1 MPNRKASSKKVV
13 LLSNNPC
20 YNLSS
25 YASLKKM
32 TAVEAVTNEN
42 NLNGVLHL
50 EQIQGEHFNTPVLD
64 NTEENLTPIATVLQ
78 PCLVHDPQ
86 LLYFMHYLAWF
97 NWHQSMA
104 STLYMRTDYVSEE
117 HGCGKWFA
125 HQRPP
130 MMLSKKHQGP
140 QR

>member
-13 LLSNNPC
+13 LLSNNPR

-25 YASLKKM
+25 YASTKKM

-64 NTEENLTPIATVLQ
+64 NTEENLTPIAMVLQ

-86 LLYFMHYLAWF
+86 LYRRRHHHASEPAPLLITGNTVTALAP
-97 NWHQSMA
+97 
-104 STLYMRTDYVSEE
+104 L
-117 HGCGKWFA
+117 G
-125 HQRPP
+125 RPEQQHP
-130 MMLSKKHQGP
+130 TTVQEATGGAKVH
-140 QR
+140 